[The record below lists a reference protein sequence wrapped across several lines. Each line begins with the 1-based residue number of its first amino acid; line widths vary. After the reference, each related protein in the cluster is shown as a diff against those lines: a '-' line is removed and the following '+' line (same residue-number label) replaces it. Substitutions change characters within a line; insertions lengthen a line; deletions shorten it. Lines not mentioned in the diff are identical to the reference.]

1 MNPEKRKARERAFLY
16 FSKKESQMANPT
28 TSPVDDAGIKWGPV
42 RLLPGVRSRHMIVYL
57 LGAVFT
63 MMFSTFVPQ
72 AQPFILTEIL
82 KIPAEQQ
89 GQLSGYLGLAQ
100 TIISLIIPSIWGTLS
115 DKTGRR
121 VVYAI
126 GFLLAA
132 SGIFLYPLA
141 GTLIAL
147 FAFRMLFS
155 AGSNAANTM
164 SNTLLGDY
172 VERGDR
178 GKAYG
183 FVAMSGGIGALIT
196 VFLLL
201 RLPALFQNAGFSAV
215 TAGRYAFWVVAAVGL
230 GAMALVYSGLM
241 GKTQRQ
247 AEEKRSALEIASE
260 ALRAARDPGISL
272 AYGANFAASGAVS
285 VLGTFFSLWLVT
297 YGTTQAGLT
306 SAQALARA
314 GMIIGISQIMG
325 LVASPIFGVLSDKLG
340 RVRAVVLAA
349 GLTAAVFTATLIISN
364 PLSGLIF
371 VLGIFLGFVQISGVI
386 TAGALVAKQAPEDVR
401 GAVMGF
407 YGFCGALGIM
417 FAFLVGGFLFDQW
430 MYQGPFILVA
440 ALCLVVVV
448 WGLIVNQ
455 KLDIKG

>member
-1 MNPEKRKARERAFLY
+1 
-16 FSKKESQMANPT
+16 MADP
-28 TSPVDDAGIKWGPV
+28 SPASVEPAGIKWGPL

-72 AQPFILTEIL
+72 AQPFILTEVL

-100 TIISLIIPSIWGTLS
+100 TIVSLIIPSIWGTLS

-172 VERGDR
+172 VDKGDR

-183 FVAMSGGIGALIT
+183 FVAMSGGIGALVT

-201 RLPALFQNAGFSAV
+201 RLPALFQNAGLPAV
-215 TAGRYAFWVVAAVGL
+215 TAGRYAFWVVAAIGL

-241 GKTQRQ
+241 GKSKRQ
-247 AEEKRSALEIASE
+247 AEEKRSALEIARE
-260 ALRAARDPGISL
+260 ALRAPKDPGILL
-272 AYGANFAASGAVS
+272 AYAANFAASGAVS
-285 VLGTFFSLWLVT
+285 ALGTFFSLWLVT
-297 YGTTQAGLT
+297 YGTTQAGL
-306 SAQALARA
+306 SAAQALAKA
-314 GMIIGISQIMG
+314 GMIIGISQVMG

-340 RVRAVVLAA
+340 RIRAVVLAA
-349 GLTAAVFTATLIISN
+349 GLTAVVFAATLLISN
-364 PLSGLIF
+364 PLSGLMI
-371 VLGIFLGFVQISGVI
+371 VLGLFLGFVQISGVI
-386 TAGALVAKQAPEDVR
+386 TAGALVAKQAPEAVR

-417 FAFLVGGFLFDQW
+417 LTFLLGGFLFDRW

-440 ALCLVVVV
+440 GLCAVVAV
-448 WGLIVNQ
+448 WGLVVNK
-455 KLDIKG
+455 KLNLKG